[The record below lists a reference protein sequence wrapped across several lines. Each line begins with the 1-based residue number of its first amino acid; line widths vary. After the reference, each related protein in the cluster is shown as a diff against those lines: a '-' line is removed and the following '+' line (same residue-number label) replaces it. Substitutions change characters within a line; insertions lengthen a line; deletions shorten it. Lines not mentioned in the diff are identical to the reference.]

1 MRLYGGRMIKRY
13 TDRRVKQGQELYNA
27 VVMDVDTTNRYCRV
41 KIQGSTTMIKAYYP
55 ENWEQTPFYLKPG
68 NAVLLQMP
76 GGLKGGRI
84 EIAGHGQLLPT
95 ASDNSD
101 IVPTPITPDDSVLT
115 GCQIVASI
123 PESMS
128 IKILAGTFRIN
139 GSTYTITPI
148 SMDRTDLTMDRFDIT
163 MDCLDDILTLSAA
176 SASKYRYDS
185 IVVGADGV
193 IHAVSSTEF
202 DRTTATIPDPPAAPA
217 DHVRLGY
224 VLVRPSTTTITSGDI
239 NRAYSASSYYRI
251 SVSVADSDLSW
262 AEDSTTIS
270 ISMLDDNGLP
280 VQKSDS
286 GWCFTLSWQ
295 RGTGYLTYDGVTHP
309 STETSIS
316 IYYNGATAASAT
328 YTRDTGSTEESP
340 VIFITEA
347 NSQYGSGVAGIQ
359 LYNVDG
365 DKIP

>member
-27 VVMDVDTTNRYCRV
+27 VVIDINTTDRYCRV
-41 KIQGSTTMIKAYYP
+41 KIQGSSTLIKAFYP
-55 ENWEQTPFYLKPG
+55 ENWEQTPTYMKPG

-84 EIAGHGQLLPT
+84 EIAGHGMLLPT
-95 ASDNSD
+95 ATDNSD
-101 IVPTPITPDDSVLT
+101 IIPTPVTPDDTVLT
-115 GCQIVASI
+115 GCQIISSN

-128 IKILAGTFRIN
+128 IKILTGTYRIN
-139 GSTYTITPI
+139 STTYTIVPLC
-148 SMDRTDLTMDRFDIT
+148 MDRTDLVMDRFDIK

-185 IVVGADGV
+185 IVVGTDGV
-193 IHAVSSTEF
+193 IHAESSTEF
-202 DRTTATIPDPPAAPA
+202 DRNTATIPDPPAAPA

-239 NRAYSASSYYRI
+239 NRGYSESWHYRI
-251 SVSVADSDLSW
+251 SVAVADSDLSW
-262 AEDSTTIS
+262 AEDSTTIT
-270 ISMLDDNGLP
+270 ITMLDDNGLP

-286 GWCFTLSWQ
+286 GWNFQLTWAAGDGTL
-295 RGTGYLTYDGVTHP
+295 YYDGVTVDQ
-309 STETSIS
+309 STTTFS
-316 IYYNGATAASAT
+316 IYYNGPTAASIT
-328 YTRDTGSTEESP
+328 YTRSRRESEASP
-340 VIFITEA
+340 AIYITEA
-347 NSQYGSGVAGIQ
+347 NSQYGTGIVRIQ
-359 LYNVDG
+359 LYDEAG